1 MSLTGSVGP
10 LHLRVMF
17 DEDDNFELDADGEP
31 ALVGLTRSEMLEFIR
46 LDELINANGP
56 FPDVLRDEWHSAD
69 EKRWLELW
77 DKHEAARHLFL
88 NINSTRH

>member
-1 MSLTGSVGP
+1 
-10 LHLRVMF
+10 MF
-17 DEDDNFELDADGEP
+17 DDDDDFELDAHAQP
-31 ALVGLTRSEMLEFIR
+31 VLVGLTRSEMLEFIR

-56 FPDVLRDEWHSAD
+56 FLDILRDEWHSAD

-88 NINSTRH
+88 NGNKTRH